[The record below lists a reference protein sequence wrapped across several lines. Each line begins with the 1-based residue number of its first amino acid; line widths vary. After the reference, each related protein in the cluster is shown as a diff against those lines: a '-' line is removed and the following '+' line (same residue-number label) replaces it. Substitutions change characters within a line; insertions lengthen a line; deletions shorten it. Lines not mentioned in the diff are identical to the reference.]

1 MHLLGCLLT
10 FFLILF
16 ITAYVFLRNLFF
28 TFFGGSNRFRGQTQ
42 NNYGK
47 TYRNEPHTTDNKRS
61 ETNRKATKE
70 KVIND
75 NEGEY
80 IDFEEIK

>member
-16 ITAYVFLRNLFF
+16 ITAFVFLRNLFF
-28 TFFGGSNRFRGQTQ
+28 TIFGGSSRFRGQRQ
-42 NNYGK
+42 NSYEK
-47 TYRNEPHTTDNKRS
+47 TYRNGPHATDNKRS